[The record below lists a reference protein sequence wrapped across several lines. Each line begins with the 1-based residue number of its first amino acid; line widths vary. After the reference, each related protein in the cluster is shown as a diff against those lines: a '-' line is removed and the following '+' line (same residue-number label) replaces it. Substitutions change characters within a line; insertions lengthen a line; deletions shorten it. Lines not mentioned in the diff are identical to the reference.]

1 MARLNRAQAQE
12 RNRARVL
19 AAARDEFAAKGF
31 RDAKVDGI
39 AARAGL
45 TRGAVYSNFPG
56 KRALYFAVL
65 AELAERAPA
74 QPPPASGQSVA
85 DALVA
90 FARVWVTGLPL
101 VEDVTDDATEGLG
114 RHLIAEISADDRL
127 RRAFAQLTKLDA
139 LLLGLAL
146 ESLRPGSGRL
156 VRVAEMALT
165 LLHGAS
171 RMADAAP
178 GFADP
183 FDVVA
188 ACAGLARTE
197 PDDTWPPPH
206 LAYVTPAR
214 PADRAWTP
222 PAAEDALRREPAR
235 LGEDGVVAIL
245 GLHRL
250 EAVEEAVRAAPDGA
264 AVTAVVVT
272 GDPEPAPLARMALAR
287 LRGCLRP
294 AVPAEAWPRVRIVY
308 DETGAIA
315 AAAGVHAVSDATE
328 NAVRVRGG
336 RIVAEAEGRGAP
348 HAAATA

>member
-19 AAARDEFAAKGF
+19 EAAREEFGVKGF

-65 AELAERAPA
+65 ADLAERAPA
-74 QPPPASGQSVA
+74 PPHPRPGHTVA
-85 DALVA
+85 DALAA
-90 FARVWVTGLPL
+90 FARAWVTGLPL
-101 VEDVTDDATEGLG
+101 TEDATDDATEGLG

-139 LLLGLAL
+139 LLLGLCL
-146 ESLRPGSGRL
+146 EWLRPGSGRL
-156 VRVAEMALT
+156 VRVAEVALT

-206 LAYVTPAR
+206 LPYVAPAR

-222 PAAEDALRREPAR
+222 PDAEDALRGAPAG
-235 LGEDGVVAIL
+235 LGDDGVLAVL

-250 EAVEEAVRAAPDGA
+250 DAVEEAVRAAPEDA

-272 GDPEPAPLARMALAR
+272 GDPEQAPLARMTLAR
-287 LRGCLRP
+287 LRACLRP
-294 AVPAEAWPRVRIVY
+294 AVPAEAWPRPRIVY
-308 DETGAIA
+308 DETGALT

-328 NAVRVRGG
+328 TAVRIRKG
-336 RIVAEAEGRGAP
+336 RIVAEADGRGAA
-348 HAAATA
+348 HAAASA

>member
-19 AAARDEFAAKGF
+19 EAARDEFTARGF

-65 AELAERAPA
+65 AELAERAPV
-74 QPPPASGQSVA
+74 PPHPGTGQTISETLA
-85 DALVA
+85 A
-90 FARVWVTGLPL
+90 FARAWVTGLPL

-139 LLLGLAL
+139 LLLGLSL
-146 ESLRPGSGRL
+146 ESLSPRSGRL

-206 LAYVTPAR
+206 LAYAGAAH
-214 PADRAWTP
+214 PADRAWAP
-222 PAAEDALRREPAR
+222 PATEDALRREPAD
-235 LGEDGVVAIL
+235 LAGDGVVVVA

-250 EAVEEAVRAAPDGA
+250 EAVEEAVRASREQ
-264 AVTAVVVT
+264 VTAVVVT
-272 GDPEPAPLARMALAR
+272 GDAELAPLARMTLAR

-294 AVPAEAWPRVRIVY
+294 AVPAAAWPPVRIAY
-308 DETGAIA
+308 DEAGAIA

-328 NAVRVRGG
+328 TAFRVRDG
-336 RIVAEAEGRGAP
+336 RIVAEAEGRGAA
-348 HAAATA
+348 HAAASA